1 MPILTVRK
9 DRFWRLLERK
19 LDDLELISLLH
30 SLALDVE
37 EITEEYFRVE
47 YNPNRPDY
55 SSPVGI
61 ARAARGLLEIELGA
75 PRYRLH
81 PPKTYVK
88 VDPEVREV
96 RPYIV
101 GAIIRDI
108 KLDQEIIEELVS
120 MQEDLHWIIGRDRKK
135 VAIGL
140 HNLDVLKPPFRYTAV
155 KGDEYSFIP
164 LGEWRRMSLE
174 EILLKHEKGIKYA
187 HLVKGKPRYPL
198 LLDSRGEVLSF
209 PPIINS
215 ILTELNPDVKNI
227 FIDITGTDLNALNS
241 ALNILTTTLHDMG
254 GKIEQVKII
263 YPEKMYVTP
272 NYKVRKWRVRIDYV
286 NSLIGLNLKKT
297 EIVKALKKLRHGV
310 KVKRN
315 VLYVYSPPYRVDI
328 LHEVDFVEDVAMGL
342 GYSNLEPSMPKVIT
356 YGSLHR
362 STMIEESLRE
372 IMLGLGFTEVM
383 NFMLTNERDEYEKM
397 MVKPH
402 QHVKLMNPVSSEYT
416 ILRTWILPSLIKTLS
431 NNKSSPYP
439 QKIFEIGDVVLPDP
453 SVPERAVRRMKLGC
467 ASCHS
472 DASYSEIKSICEE
485 VLENLNIDKWS
496 IVEYDE
502 PPFLEGRAAKIML
515 NDIQIGFMGEIHPQ
529 VLENWEIMMPTAAL
543 ELAIHELIEK
553 QSAETY

>member
-254 GKIEQVKII
+254 GKIE
-263 YPEKMYVTP
+263 
-272 NYKVRKWRVRIDYV
+272 
-286 NSLIGLNLKKT
+286 
-297 EIVKALKKLRHGV
+297 
-310 KVKRN
+310 
-315 VLYVYSPPYRVDI
+315 
-328 LHEVDFVEDVAMGL
+328 
-342 GYSNLEPSMPKVIT
+342 
-356 YGSLHR
+356 
-362 STMIEESLRE
+362 
-372 IMLGLGFTEVM
+372 
-383 NFMLTNERDEYEKM
+383 
-397 MVKPH
+397 
-402 QHVKLMNPVSSEYT
+402 
-416 ILRTWILPSLIKTLS
+416 
-431 NNKSSPYP
+431 
-439 QKIFEIGDVVLPDP
+439 
-453 SVPERAVRRMKLGC
+453 
-467 ASCHS
+467 
-472 DASYSEIKSICEE
+472 
-485 VLENLNIDKWS
+485 
-496 IVEYDE
+496 
-502 PPFLEGRAAKIML
+502 
-515 NDIQIGFMGEIHPQ
+515 
-529 VLENWEIMMPTAAL
+529 
-543 ELAIHELIEK
+543 
-553 QSAETY
+553 